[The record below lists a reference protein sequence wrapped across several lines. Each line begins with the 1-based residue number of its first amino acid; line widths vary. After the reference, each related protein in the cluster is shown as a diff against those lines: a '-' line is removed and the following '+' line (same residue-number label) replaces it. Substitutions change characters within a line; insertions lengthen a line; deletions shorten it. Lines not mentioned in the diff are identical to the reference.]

1 MLRTSNSIQLTTR
14 IEMTFAEFFDK
25 GGPTYFV
32 DRMVAALGIHR
43 SRVVVVGIWEGS
55 TAIQSAIVEDE
66 DLETEDEKQGE
77 LNDLVVSI

>member
-1 MLRTSNSIQLTTR
+1 
-14 IEMTFAEFFDK
+14 MTFTQFFDK

-55 TAIQSAIVEDE
+55 SVIEAAIVEDI
-66 DLETEDEKQGE
+66 DD
-77 LNDLVVSI
+77 

>member
-1 MLRTSNSIQLTTR
+1 
-14 IEMTFAEFFDK
+14 MTFKQFFDK

-55 TAIQSAIVEDE
+55 SVIEAAIVEDI
-66 DLETEDEKQGE
+66 DD
-77 LNDLVVSI
+77 